1 MKMIAEQ
8 IRHLM
13 QDVRRFEYRVCMFP
27 RKTTMCERVLEEE
40 GVFDDISLTDFDLG
54 FIPIDD
60 NLISLEM
67 SDAFRELKLHQD
79 MTNLFDAAKAIM
91 QLQVLC
97 GIIPVIKGK
106 GENAKVVADMLIK
119 LREEVG
125 REDEV
130 VESELTIDEL
140 ILVDRELDLVTP
152 MLTPLSYEGL
162 IDEIFGIQHGFAA
175 LPSELVPGAGNQWNQ
190 RDNEQARVKVS
201 LSSQD
206 ELFVK
211 LRDLHPSKTQKT
223 ITERDTLLKTQQLGA
238 INMNQRYEPN
248 EDEKRVMLH
257 AAVSSYL
264 NKLLQDSTFS
274 RQLEIEHLLLSGNV
288 SYDAVMDVIE
298 EMMYKRQ
305 PFNKVM
311 KMMCLVSTLC
321 GGIKKH
327 AHYKRELLQV
337 YGYEYLFALN
347 NLEKANLFTKAQS
360 GTLSSVAANIVST
373 ATKNINCA
381 RWESIRKKLDVV
393 PDWEEGET
401 GDEDDRNLAELYG
414 GYIPVSLRLVQKS
427 LSLSPTDSFTAL
439 EQFLSPLPGPFFHLN
454 QLDAPENSTNRRH
467 RVVLVMFIGGL
478 TFAEVSGMRLLA
490 SNFNRKKGAGVKEL
504 RILTATT
511 KVMNGETLL
520 NSLGHVPANML
531 KTFTISK

>member
-1 MKMIAEQ
+1 VLLLTEVNDALEPELGEEVKVLLDNKALVIDPSLSGPLGRVLDLNLLKQHGVEKTMHLRTGPLGISQCRIIYIVRANLPNMKMIAEQ

-162 IDEIFGIQHGFAA
+162 IDE
-175 LPSELVPGAGNQWNQ
+175 SSC
-190 RDNEQARVKVS
+190 REQATS
-201 LSSQD
+201 GTSG
-206 ELFVK
+206 
-211 LRDLHPSKTQKT
+211 TT
-223 ITERDTLLKTQQLGA
+223 
-238 INMNQRYEPN
+238 
-248 EDEKRVMLH
+248 
-257 AAVSSYL
+257 
-264 NKLLQDSTFS
+264 NKL
-274 RQLEIEHLLLSGNV
+274 E
-288 SYDAVMDVIE
+288 
-298 EMMYKRQ
+298 
-305 PFNKVM
+305 
-311 KMMCLVSTLC
+311 
-321 GGIKKH
+321 
-327 AHYKRELLQV
+327 
-337 YGYEYLFALN
+337 
-347 NLEKANLFTKAQS
+347 
-360 GTLSSVAANIVST
+360 
-373 ATKNINCA
+373 
-381 RWESIRKKLDVV
+381 
-393 PDWEEGET
+393 
-401 GDEDDRNLAELYG
+401 
-414 GYIPVSLRLVQKS
+414 
-427 LSLSPTDSFTAL
+427 
-439 EQFLSPLPGPFFHLN
+439 
-454 QLDAPENSTNRRH
+454 
-467 RVVLVMFIGGL
+467 
-478 TFAEVSGMRLLA
+478 
-490 SNFNRKKGAGVKEL
+490 
-504 RILTATT
+504 
-511 KVMNGETLL
+511 
-520 NSLGHVPANML
+520 
-531 KTFTISK
+531 